1 MSRKPKANHV
11 SNWMPE
17 QNPLS
22 LVVLISGRGS
32 NLKAILDAIRRDQLP
47 VVVTAVI
54 SDTARAPGLEYAR
67 QENIDTLALD
77 AADYPDRG
85 DFDRALQGLIDRF
98 EPGLV
103 ALAGFMRILTP
114 AFVHHYQGRLIN
126 IHPSLLPELRGLD
139 THQRA
144 LDKGVRE
151 HGASVH
157 FVTEELDGGPVI
169 VQVRVPVLPGD
180 DAERLAARV
189 LKQEHRLYPQAIRW
203 LAQGRVSLNGEQ
215 LLFDQQPLQQPLQI
229 NAVE

>member
-1 MSRKPKANHV
+1 MSEH
-11 SNWMPE
+11 E
-17 QNPLS
+17 QPRS

-32 NLKAILDAIRRDQLP
+32 NLKAILAAVKRGDLP
-47 VVVTAVI
+47 AVVTAVV
-54 SDTARAPGLEYAR
+54 SDKTQAAGLDYARAA
-67 QENIDTLALD
+67 NIDTLALE
-77 AADYPDRG
+77 AADYPDMEG
-85 DFDRALQGLIDRF
+85 YDRALQGLIDRF
-98 EPGLV
+98 EPDLV
-103 ALAGFMRILTP
+103 VLAGFMRILTP

-126 IHPSLLPELRGLD
+126 IHPSLLPEFRGLN

-144 LDKGVRE
+144 IEQGVKE

-203 LAQGRVSLNGEQ
+203 LAEGRVRLNGEQ
-215 LLFDQQPLQQPLQI
+215 LLFDQQPMQQPLQI
-229 NAVE
+229 DADE

>member
-1 MSRKPKANHV
+1 MT
-11 SNWMPE
+11 E
-17 QNPLS
+17 QKPLS

-32 NLKAILDAIRRDQLP
+32 NLKAILDAIRHDQLP
-47 VVVTAVI
+47 AMVTAVI
-54 SDTARAPGLEYAR
+54 SDTVRAPGLEYAR

-77 AADYPDRG
+77 ATDYPDRG

>member
-1 MSRKPKANHV
+1 MT
-11 SNWMPE
+11 E
-17 QNPLS
+17 QKPLS

-32 NLKAILDAIRRDQLP
+32 NLKAILDAIRHDQLP
-47 VVVTAVI
+47 AVVTAVI
-54 SDTARAPGLEYAR
+54 SDTVRAPGLEYAR

-189 LKQEHRLYPQAIRW
+189 LKQEHRLYPQEI
-203 LAQGRVSLNGEQ
+203 GRASCRERV
-215 LLFDQQPLQQPLQI
+215 
-229 NAVE
+229 